1 MSKASSAANALDP
14 NLLNF
19 EIRHGMHRIRCGVL
33 DDALDAVSGQTA
45 PSNPTLRRRSFDR
58 FRTLI
63 NAAASVKL
71 ATMPPEF
78 AGPLVL
84 TRDDL
89 RRVPTQPGA
98 PSFGSAPRVQ
108 NRPPAPATTADA
120 PETAPTLPAV

>member
-1 MSKASSAANALDP
+1 MSKASSAAPAFDP
-14 NLLNF
+14 NLVNF
-19 EIRHGMHRIRCGVL
+19 EIRHGMQRIRCAVL

-45 PSNPTLRRRSFDR
+45 PSNSTLRRRSFDR

-71 ATMPPEF
+71 ATLPTDF

-98 PSFGSAPRVQ
+98 PSFGSAPRAQ
-108 NRPPAPATTADA
+108 SRPPAPAVAE
-120 PETAPTLPAV
+120 PEPALSAAAE

>member
-45 PSNPTLRRRSFDR
+45 PSNATLRRRSFDR

-71 ATMPPEF
+71 ATMPSDF

-108 NRPPAPATTADA
+108 NRPPAPTAAAEAPDATPA
-120 PETAPTLPAV
+120 PLAP